1 MITYI
6 ERRNN
11 VSKEEIKP
19 IIVPSYTEEKKS
31 KKSLLGKVPFL
42 QKKKTSKKK
51 TVKKEQVLRKT
62 PMIMPFI
69 DITEDYIV
77 QKNCVMDIL
86 KITPKDEHSL
96 TDLDLQRLVLEKV
109 RFYRSYFTAHK
120 VVGLNFPSNT
130 ERQRRYWITR
140 KEKTTDPLRLRFI
153 NRKIFELEF
162 VERERANREFFLFIY
177 AESPQILEDEK
188 KQVIRGLRQ
197 SFPLEKLSIEKRQD
211 ILFIMANQNSKL

>member
-1 MITYI
+1 MIIYI
-6 ERRNN
+6 ERRSN
-11 VSKEEIKP
+11 VNKEDIKP
-19 IIVPSYTEEKKS
+19 IIVPSYTEEKQS
-31 KKSLLGKVPFL
+31 KKSLLEKVPFL
-42 QKKKTSKKK
+42 KKRKKSEK
-51 TVKKEQVLRKT
+51 KVVKKEQVLRQT

-77 QKNCVMDIL
+77 TKNGVMDIL
-86 KITPKDEHSL
+86 QITPKDLHSL
-96 TDLDLQRLVLEKV
+96 TDIDLELQLLENA
-109 RFYRSYFTAHK
+109 RFYRSYSTAHK

-130 ERQRRYWITR
+130 EKQRLYWMSR
-140 KEKTTDPLRLRFI
+140 KEKTTDPLRIRFI

-162 VERERANREFFLFIY
+162 IERERANREFFLFIY

-211 ILFIMANQNSKL
+211 ILFILANQNSKL